1 MNKPMRLYEAEIR
14 NATTK
19 AELSNISYMALRDDE
34 ECTVFSKKY
43 DRIIALCVMR
53 EIELGL

>member
-1 MNKPMRLYEAEIR
+1 MKKPMRCHEAEIKK
-14 NATTK
+14 ATTK
-19 AELSNISYMALRDDE
+19 AELSNISYKALRDDE

-43 DRIIALCVMR
+43 DRIIALCTKR

>member
-1 MNKPMRLYEAEIR
+1 MKKPMRLYEAEIKK
-14 NATTK
+14 ATTK
-19 AELSNISYMALRDDE
+19 AELSNISYTALRDDE

-43 DRIIALCVMR
+43 DKLIMLCVKR